1 MKPVHPG
8 KVLGLDILIA
18 PSALVGSVVIA
29 LVAAAVFAT
38 RAGLPAGEALFG
50 GILAMLLYWL
60 SDLLH
65 HFGHAIAARRTG
77 YPMTGVLL
85 HTVLGT
91 SLYPPDEPELPG
103 GIHIPA
109 RAGRPGIEL
118 RCAHHCFASF
128 ALDSCRLQSALEC
141 AGVIC
146 GSDQSVDF
154 QRRGI
159 VTAGIYRWQYAPPVL
174 EQIAGSRRVMARQC
188 APHRAGV
195 VPKYRASQVLLR

>member
-1 MKPVHPG
+1 MKPMHPG
-8 KVLGLDILIA
+8 KVLRLDILIA

-29 LVAAAVFAT
+29 LVAAAVFAA
-38 RAGLPAGEALFG
+38 RAGLSAREALFG

-85 HTVLGT
+85 HTVR
-91 SLYPPDEPELPG
+91 SL
-103 GIHIPA
+103 
-109 RAGRPGIEL
+109 
-118 RCAHHCFASF
+118 
-128 ALDSCRLQSALEC
+128 ALDSCQLQSALEC

-154 QRRGI
+154 HRRGI
-159 VTAGIYRWQYAPPVL
+159 VAAGIHRWQYAPAVL
-174 EQIAGSRRVMARQC
+174 EQIAGSRRVMARRVFRIEPALSRSIAQ
-188 APHRAGV
+188 A
-195 VPKYRASQVLLR
+195 KVLLR

>member
-1 MKPVHPG
+1 MKPMHPG

-103 GIHIPA
+103 GIHIRRALGGPA
-109 RAGRPGIEL
+109 LSFVVLIIASLASRLIPADSSPLLNALALFAAAINLLIFSAGALLPLGFTDGSTLL
-118 RCAHHCFASF
+118 RCWS
-128 ALDSCRLQSALEC
+128 
-141 AGVIC
+141 
-146 GSDQSVDF
+146 
-154 QRRGI
+154 
-159 VTAGIYRWQYAPPVL
+159 
-174 EQIAGSRRVMARQC
+174 
-188 APHRAGV
+188 
-195 VPKYRASQVLLR
+195 K